1 MYPKPDENISI
12 CLDSVTARL
21 SKILGR
27 IFCNFSFSNTVIHFK
42 EIEKRRIYDILNILE
57 SVEIVSRIRKNQ
69 YQWHGFNQ
77 LKKTISKLNVNL
89 VRKLIVKISC
99 FFFKGVIIKK

>member
-27 IFCNFSFSNTVIHFK
+27 IFFNFSFSYTVIHFK

-57 SVEIVSRIRKNQ
+57 SVEIVSRLRKNQ

-77 LKKTISKLNVNL
+77 LKKTISKLNV
-89 VRKLIVKISC
+89 ISFKIN
-99 FFFKGVIIKK
+99 IL